1 MCTNT
6 RCELSVTR
14 VQLLA
19 TLDQTTSTIP
29 VSLVGLSGSA
39 NTLEFIMKK
48 FAIAFLAVAFTVAVG
63 CGPVATTKPVEKPAT
78 GTTPPTGDKK

>member
-19 TLDQTTSTIP
+19 TLDQTTSTIT

-39 NTLEFIMKK
+39 NTLEFTMKK

-63 CGPVATTKPVEKPAT
+63 CGPVATTAPKTTPT
-78 GTTPPTGDKK
+78 GTTLPTEKAK